1 VSDFNQTL
9 ASNFHRVLAITFA
22 LSAQSDGSSPCSIEA
37 TNVKTSMS
45 LTTLVDAKRRKTNKK
60 TKKEKTTK
68 MCVMLCVH
76 SYPGARTF
84 FPFGADNTEC
94 GTAGIFGMFLLPRR
108 DTHTHTRERETLPN
122 GP

>member
-1 VSDFNQTL
+1 M
-9 ASNFHRVLAITFA
+9 
-22 LSAQSDGSSPCSIEA
+22 PIEE
-37 TNVKTSMS
+37 
-45 LTTLVDAKRRKTNKK
+45 TNKK
-60 TKKEKTTK
+60 KQKEKTTK

-108 DTHTHTRERETLPN
+108 DTHTRERDVAERALKENRRDEANPDN
-122 GP
+122 GYRSNSSTIAMAIA

>member
-1 VSDFNQTL
+1 
-9 ASNFHRVLAITFA
+9 
-22 LSAQSDGSSPCSIEA
+22 
-37 TNVKTSMS
+37 MS

-108 DTHTHTRERETLPN
+108 DTHTHTRERDVAERALKENRRDEANPDN
-122 GP
+122 GYRSNSSPAMAKA